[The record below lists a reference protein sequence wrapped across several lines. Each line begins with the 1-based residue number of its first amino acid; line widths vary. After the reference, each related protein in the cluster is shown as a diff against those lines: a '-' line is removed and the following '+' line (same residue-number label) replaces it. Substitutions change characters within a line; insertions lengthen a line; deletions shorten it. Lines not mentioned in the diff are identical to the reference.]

1 MGNERVRLVLI
12 AALFAVTVAGVRAGE
27 EYHATRK
34 PSYPEWG
41 EIPYQLGDWHGR
53 DAKFD
58 PIYGPDVSDT
68 NLLRIYENSQKQ
80 LVIAYVGYYRD
91 LTKILEVHS
100 PEVCYPAQEW
110 TIAST
115 GKFNVGEYRG
125 RTIRADQAIVE
136 KAGNRR
142 IVVWW
147 YNAGGRPYES
157 RIRFLWAL
165 PAYATLTGRSDG
177 SMVRFE
183 APFVA
188 GEEDKARQAL
198 MDFRQ
203 SFLPALDRGLPR

>member
-1 MGNERVRLVLI
+1 MGNEFVRLMLI
-12 AALFAVTVAGVRAGE
+12 AALLAVTVVGVRAGE
-27 EYHATRK
+27 EFHAARK
-34 PSYPEWG
+34 PNYPQWG
-41 EIPYQLGDWHGR
+41 EIPHQLSDWRGR
-53 DAKFD
+53 DAEFD

-68 NLLRIYENSQKQ
+68 NLLRVYENSQRQ
-80 LVIAYVGYYRD
+80 VVIAYVGYYRE

-115 GKFNVGEYRG
+115 GKFTVGEYRG
-125 RTIRADQAIVE
+125 RTIRADQAVVE
-136 KAGNRR
+136 KAGSRR

-147 YNAGGRPYES
+147 YNAGGRPYEN

-165 PAYATLTGRSDG
+165 PAYAAVTGRSDG

-198 MDFRQ
+198 MDFQQ
-203 SFLPALDRGLPR
+203 SFLPVLDRALPR